1 MPESAPLLRP
11 LMPILAAVATKS
23 ASKLHDIPAAFWL
36 NLALVILAIIVAVFV
51 LRKIAGLNKVVFA
64 VVVAIGL
71 TVVGFNWIYERNE
84 PVWATPVVQ
93 WLAGFFPTKATPLK
107 NR

>member
-1 MPESAPLLRP
+1 
-11 LMPILAAVATKS
+11 MPILAAATNATS
-23 ASKLHDIPAAFWL
+23 RLRDIPAAFWL
-36 NLALVILAIIVAVFV
+36 NLALVILAIVAGVFV
-51 LRKIAGLNKVVFA
+51 LRKIAGFNKVVFA
-64 VVVAIGL
+64 VIVAIGL

-84 PVWATPVVQ
+84 PAWATPVVQ